1 MFYLLFK
8 RQKLQKNVEKSN
20 IKVQKCRER
29 YEVALQKLSEY
40 QPIYVN
46 DMEAIYMKCQEM
58 EEQRLSIFKSA
69 LYSVHRALN
78 IIQDQ
83 R

>member
-1 MFYLLFK
+1 MFYLLFQK
-8 RQKLQKNVEKSN
+8 RKLQKNREKSN

-29 YEVALQKLSEY
+29 YEVALQKLRDY

-46 DMEAIYMKCQEM
+46 DMTAIYMKCQEM
-58 EEQRLSIFKSA
+58 EENRLSIFKSA
-69 LYSVHRALN
+69 LYSMHRALN